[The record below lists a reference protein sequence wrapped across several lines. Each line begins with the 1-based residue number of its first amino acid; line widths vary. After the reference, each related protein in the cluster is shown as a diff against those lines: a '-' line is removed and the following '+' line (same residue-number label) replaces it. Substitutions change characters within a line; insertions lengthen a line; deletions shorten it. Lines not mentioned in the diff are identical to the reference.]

1 MAQVSIDVWRS
12 LSQGEW
18 DAVEAEALSLPL
30 PGLNGPITAK
40 ASRVDFRPARR
51 GLVE

>member
-30 PGLNGPITAK
+30 PGLNGPITARLQEWIS
-40 ASRVDFRPARR
+40 APHVAA
-51 GLVE
+51 